1 MKLKKIFFGRAAL
14 VAIAI
19 FFLAGCTTVV
29 NTNLSEK
36 YSQVR
41 PYRVAVAPVIWEG
54 WGDEDKDA
62 SRLFRTMTA
71 EKLRNM
77 NYDSIPLEQIDR
89 AYPDSASLKAADAAS
104 VARSLDA
111 DAVLYI
117 HLTQWDSSELL
128 TYASLKMAAT
138 YEMYYKDGGRLW
150 QASYHTK
157 EADIRLDTPSMELAL
172 LKAFEPRVQRFV
184 DVIFT
189 ALPQGQAPS
198 KDERFFQWLP

>member
-1 MKLKKIFFGRAAL
+1 MALAL
-14 VAIAI
+14 V
-19 FFLAGCTTVV
+19 FLAGCATVV
-29 NTNLSEK
+29 DTTLSER
-36 YSQVR
+36 YGQMR
-41 PYRVAVAPVIWEG
+41 PYRIAVAPVIWEG
-54 WGDEDKDA
+54 WGDEFKDA

-71 EKLRNM
+71 EKLRAM
-77 NYDSIPLEQIDR
+77 NYDALPLEEIDR
-89 AYPDSASLKAADAAS
+89 VYPDSASLKTADAAH
-104 VARSLDA
+104 VAAALGA

-128 TYASLKMAAT
+128 TYASLKVAAT

-189 ALPQGQAPS
+189 ALPQGQPPS